1 LLRRTLDDLACPAL
15 KVNFDPAN
23 VLLYDMDDPIRAIE
37 ILAPDIQSVHA
48 KDAKRPKVK
57 SSWGEEVP
65 LGKGEVNMSAFV
77 TALKKAGYDGPL
89 CIEREVGS
97 QEQRIADIAAGI
109 SVLRSLV

>member
-1 LLRRTLDDLACPAL
+1 
-15 KVNFDPAN
+15 
-23 VLLYDMDDPIRAIE
+23 M
-37 ILAPDIQSVHA
+37 HA

-57 SSWGEEVP
+57 GTWGEEVP
-65 LGKGEVNMSAFV
+65 LDGGEVNMPAFV

-109 SVLRSLV
+109 AVLRPLR

>member
-1 LLRRTLDDLACPAL
+1 
-15 KVNFDPAN
+15 
-23 VLLYDMDDPIRAIE
+23 
-37 ILAPDIQSVHA
+37 VHA

-65 LGKGEVNMSAFV
+65 LGKGEVNMFAFV